1 MDKKLKEKKLNVFC
15 VEIYIMK
22 NVHNQKQAT
31 IFVKIAFFEN
41 INVIQTNY
49 EKVFLKK
56 LTKKY

>member
-1 MDKKLKEKKLNVFC
+1 
-15 VEIYIMK
+15 MK